1 MALGFSWHQ
10 SPSHRRKE
18 SGAEEGY
25 LGFLS
30 PSRHAGLSCWGEAM
44 STLPAPPRPKRK
56 KIWVDYLVQFR
67 WIIIVFVAL
76 PLSCV
81 IYFLSYL
88 EERKTEKKTY
98 RQRQKEH
105 EENVHKVVK
114 RLQQRNPFKDGLV
127 CTARKPYI
135 VVGMRHVDYKRARH
149 FEVDLSPFNNVL
161 DVDRERMVVKVEPLV
176 TMGQLSRITVPM
188 NLALPVV
195 SELNDLTVGGL
206 INGYGIEG
214 SSHIYGLFSDTLVS
228 LEVVL
233 ADGNLVRA
241 TKDNEYSDLFYA
253 IPWSQGTLGL
263 LVSAEIKL
271 IPIKEYMKLTYK
283 PVRGSLRELAQAYA
297 DSFAP
302 KGGDPNKM
310 PDFVESLI
318 FTPTEG
324 VFMTGA
330 YASEEEAKRK
340 GNVINRVG
348 WWFKPWFYQHAET
361 ALKRGEFVEYIP
373 TREYY
378 HRHTRSLFWEMKLIL
393 PFGDQ
398 WWFRWLMGWMMPPKI
413 SLMKI
418 TQGEAIRKYYH
429 DMHVIQDMLLPMHKV
444 ADALEFL
451 HREMEVYPIWLCPHR
466 LFKLPVKTMVYP
478 EPGFELDPKQ
488 GDTSFA
494 QMFADIG
501 VYYAPGP
508 VLRGEEFDG
517 AEAVHRLEE
526 WLIQNHGFQPQY
538 SVSELSENNFWRM
551 FDRELYDH
559 CRRKYKAIGTF
570 MDVYYKSKKGK
581 KTEKEVLE
589 AEAAIAETEYA
600 VAEKEN

>member
-1 MALGFSWHQ
+1 
-10 SPSHRRKE
+10 
-18 SGAEEGY
+18 
-25 LGFLS
+25 
-30 PSRHAGLSCWGEAM
+30 M

-67 WIIIVFVAL
+67 WIIIVFVVL
-76 PLSCV
+76 PLSCF

-88 EERKTEKKTY
+88 EERKTEKKPY
-98 RQRQKEH
+98 KQRQKEH

-233 ADGNLVRA
+233 ADGKVVRA
-241 TKDNEYSDLFYA
+241 TKDNEHSDLFYA

-271 IPIKEYMKLTYK
+271 IPVKEYMRLTYK
-283 PVRGSLRELAQAYA
+283 PVRGSLGELAQAYA

-302 KGGDPNKM
+302 KGGDPKKM

-393 PFGDQ
+393 PFGDH

-538 SVSELSENNFWRM
+538 SVSELSEDNFWRM
-551 FDRELYDH
+551 FDRELYHH

>member
-1 MALGFSWHQ
+1 
-10 SPSHRRKE
+10 
-18 SGAEEGY
+18 
-25 LGFLS
+25 
-30 PSRHAGLSCWGEAM
+30 M

-67 WIIIVFVAL
+67 WIIIVFVVL
-76 PLSCV
+76 PLSCF

-88 EERKTEKKTY
+88 EERKTEKKPY
-98 RQRQKEH
+98 KQRQKEH

-176 TMGQLSRITVPM
+176 TMGQLSRITAPM

-233 ADGNLVRA
+233 ADGNVVRA

-271 IPIKEYMKLTYK
+271 IPVKEYMRLTYK
-283 PVRGSLRELAQAYA
+283 PVRGSLGELAQAYA

-302 KGGDPNKM
+302 KGGDPKKM

-538 SVSELSENNFWRM
+538 SVSELSEDNFWRM

>member
-1 MALGFSWHQ
+1 
-10 SPSHRRKE
+10 
-18 SGAEEGY
+18 
-25 LGFLS
+25 
-30 PSRHAGLSCWGEAM
+30 M

-67 WIIIVFVAL
+67 WIIIVFVVL
-76 PLSCV
+76 PLSCF

-88 EERKTEKKTY
+88 EERKTEKKPY
-98 RQRQKEH
+98 KQRQKEH

-233 ADGNLVRA
+233 ADGKVVRA
-241 TKDNEYSDLFYA
+241 TKDNEHSDLFYA

-271 IPIKEYMKLTYK
+271 IPVKEYMRLTYK
-283 PVRGSLRELAQAYA
+283 PVRGSLGELAQAYA

-302 KGGDPNKM
+302 KGGDPKKM

-538 SVSELSENNFWRM
+538 SVSELSEDNFWRM
-551 FDRELYDH
+551 FDRELYHH